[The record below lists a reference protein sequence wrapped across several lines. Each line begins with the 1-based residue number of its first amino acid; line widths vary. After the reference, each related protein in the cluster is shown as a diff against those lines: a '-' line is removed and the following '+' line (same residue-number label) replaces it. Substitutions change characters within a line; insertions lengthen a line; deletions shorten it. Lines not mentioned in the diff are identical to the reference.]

1 MKERLRIALTLA
13 FLPFPL
19 LLLGM
24 LPESL
29 DTIGARA
36 LSGQITWLLLDL
48 PAAGFAW
55 LVAAA
60 FSALVPAHPPLI
72 AYPVVILCELIL
84 CWLLAGTAVRPSDP
98 AGKSMS
104 AAQETDSGN

>member
-1 MKERLRIALTLA
+1 MKERLRITLTLA

-36 LSGQITWLLLDL
+36 LAGQITWLLLDL

-60 FSALVPAHPPLI
+60 FSAPVPAHPPLI
-72 AYPVVILCELIL
+72 AYPIVILCELLI
-84 CWLLAGTAVRPSDP
+84 CWLLAGTAVTNDAES
-98 AGKSMS
+98 GKSPQPMKKN
-104 AAQETDSGN
+104 D